1 MEYHKRYNLAY
12 RFAQFAPYTKGRF
25 VGHMPFI
32 SRAKPHARILP
43 TEYGEPIVFRFHSVD
58 ILVIYPDGRGV
69 VNYGGYAGAANMR
82 DAMGWAASRCGFDI
96 STCTARNGRAE
107 YSVFRV
113 SERNRTGRTYRVAR
127 GAMEF
132 DAELN
137 LLTQEGLLPE
147 LVTNKGELAAMRASL
162 EPFMV
167 FAALVFET
175 AQGNIGYVSPT
186 DAVRI
191 AQDTNCADEWE
202 ALVAYLK
209 RHSVGYGRW
218 GEPKRKCTLDIF
230 KSFIAKTTLK
240 MCKEKTWVQP

>member
-1 MEYHKRYNLAY
+1 MEYHERYNLAY
-12 RFAQFAPYTKGRF
+12 RFAQAAPYTKGQH
-25 VGHMPFI
+25 VGCMPFI

-127 GAMEF
+127 GEMRF

-137 LLTQEGLLPE
+137 LLTQEGPLPE
-147 LVTNKGELAAMRASL
+147 LVTNKEKLAAMRESL

-175 AQGNIGYVSPT
+175 ANGNIGHVGT
-186 DAVRI
+186 AGAITI
-191 AQDTNCADEWE
+191 AQDASRADEWE
-202 ALVAYLK
+202 PLVAYLK
-209 RHSVGYGRW
+209 RYSVGYDRW
-218 GEPKRKCTLDIF
+218 GEPSRECTLAIF
-230 KSFIAKTTLK
+230 KAFIAKTTLQL
-240 MCKEKTWVQP
+240 CKRKTWVQS

>member
-12 RFAQFAPYTKGRF
+12 QFANAAPYTKGRF
-25 VGHMPFI
+25 VGHTPFI
-32 SRAKPHARILP
+32 SRAATHARILP
-43 TEYGEPIVFRFHSVD
+43 TEYGEPIVFRFHRVD

-96 STCTARNGRAE
+96 STRTAYNKGAGYNE
-107 YSVFRV
+107 IFVGANS
-113 SERNRTGRTYRVAR
+113 SNHKPYRVAR

-209 RHSVGYGRW
+209 RHSVGYDRW

-240 MCKEKTWVQP
+240 MCKEKNWVQP